1 VNPSDK
7 LPLHPAAALFPVMS
21 DEELVALAQD
31 ITDNG
36 LKEKITV
43 LDGAILDGQNRYNAL
58 VDILGWTNNRVLRE
72 AAVKYNN
79 GQSPVSFTV
88 SKNVKRRHLTN
99 RQLARLALL
108 ALPLYKAESKQ
119 GKRTDLGGTSA
130 AGAAKVL
137 KPIERCAADFH
148 TSPDTMQRVAHIVE
162 EAEAGNPKAVKVLE
176 AIDGGLFFAD
186 TESYF
191 EKTEAA
197 VTADPVEPTPD
208 PTPEQDLALMLDAV
222 VELTKTVKK
231 PVRKS
236 LRSKAEQVKLAL
248 DVMLDD

>member
-1 VNPSDK
+1 VDLRDK

-58 VDILGWTNNRVLRE
+58 VDLLGWTNNKVLRE
-72 AAVKYNN
+72 ATVKYTN

-99 RQLARLALL
+99 RQLARLALK
-108 ALPLYKAESKQ
+108 ALPLYKAEGSK
-119 GKRTDLGGTSA
+119 GGRPKAGNAA
-130 AGAAKVL
+130 AGAVELEPVK
-137 KPIERCAADFH
+137 RCAADFH
-148 TSPDTMQRVAHIVE
+148 TSPDTMERVAHIVK
-162 EAEAGNPKAVKVLE
+162 EAEEGNPKAIKVLE

-197 VTADPVEPTPD
+197 VTAEPVEPTLD
-208 PTPEQDLALMLDAV
+208 PTPEEDLALMLDAV
-222 VELTKTVKK
+222 VELTKAVKK

-236 LRSKAEQVKLAL
+236 LRSKVEQTKLAL
-248 DVMLDD
+248 DVMLDA